1 MNKLMIVMFLGLSL
15 VFDSVKAQNNLPQV
29 VNNKFKLDGLN
40 RFVGETI
47 PHKINVN
54 GRERKF
60 IEYFSGEKDYN
71 KKDLLIVLHGG
82 GRTAENIS
90 NQTYFTD
97 IAKSNDL
104 LVVFPNAIERIWE
117 DGRKGF
123 ESTKDIDFIN
133 KIADK
138 YKKLGVKKTMVVGVS
153 SGGILALRMAC
164 ENVSEINYF
173 GSIAASLPEGIKC
186 NNNIGNNVI
195 MINGTD
201 DNFVRWEG
209 GEIQR
214 YNKKTEGR
222 IFSVEES
229 LRLLG
234 LNNKC
239 VLGKVS
245 SLDVNFSDK
254 SYIEKQQFKCKTG
267 SLLLFKVEGGG
278 HSIPGGKERATL
290 SNPIGN
296 TNRDISAE
304 KEIVE
309 FLKNSI
315 PSKMVK

>member
-1 MNKLMIVMFLGLSL
+1 MNKIINIMFLSVFLSVGLAN
-15 VFDSVKAQNNLPQV
+15 AQNSLPQL
-29 VNNKFKLDGLN
+29 VNNKFRLDGLN
-40 RFVGETI
+40 RFTGESI
-47 PHKINVN
+47 EHKLIINGTN
-54 GRERKF
+54 REF
-60 IEYFSGEKDYN
+60 IEYLTGAKEYN

-82 GRTAENIS
+82 GRTAENIR

-104 LVVFPNAIERIWE
+104 VVVFPNAVGRVWE

-133 KIADK
+133 EIASK
-138 YKKLGVKKTMVVGVS
+138 YRKLGVKKIMVAGVS

-164 ENVSEINYF
+164 EGVKGINYF
-173 GSIAASLPEGIKC
+173 GSIAASLPEGMKC
-186 NNNIGNNVI
+186 NDNVGNNII

-201 DNFVRWEG
+201 DNFVKWEG
-209 GEIQR
+209 GDIQR
-214 YNKKTEGR
+214 YNNKTEGR
-222 IFSVEES
+222 IFSIEET

-234 LNNKC
+234 LNNQC

-245 SLDVNFSDK
+245 SLDINFSDR
-254 SYIEKQQFKCKTG
+254 SYVEKQQFKCKTG
-267 SLLLFKVEGGG
+267 SLLLFKIEGGG

-290 SNPIGN
+290 SHPIGN

-309 FLKNSI
+309 FLK
-315 PSKMVK
+315 KVK